1 MLHLVLPLFPKHV
14 TNKTEDLY
22 WLIIATGRVGQTLSS
37 QTLHKYSFIHSF
49 SLSCTIT
56 LNRSFSYYKVFLFYR
71 PCNSIQLSCKT
82 FWYLLLSQTR
92 VFSLKFWNELFNL
105 TKDKVGV
112 LYSLEGLNS
121 DRTVL
126 PSWRDL
132 YQGLLRGI
140 GCVASSLRDY
150 LRRGLLCLLPPIC
163 DHLLI
168 YTIF

>member
-22 WLIIATGRVGQTLSS
+22 WLIIATGRVGQTYQAKRCTNIHSSILSLCLAQQHWIGVS
-37 QTLHKYSFIHSF
+37 PITKYFSFIVHATQYNCHARLF
-49 SLSCTIT
+49 GTSCFH
-56 LNRSFSYYKVFLFYR
+56 RHVSSR
-71 PCNSIQLSCKT
+71 
-82 FWYLLLSQTR
+82 
-92 VFSLKFWNELFNL
+92 FWNELFNL